1 MSQFIAGLVVVGDKT
16 TVVYAEVPDD
26 ADAPVTILS
35 DDSWKMQIGARGSS
49 LDYLYKR
56 VKNFF
61 GEHPIN
67 LIVVKGSAVTQGK
80 ATLALLESAEARG
93 AVIAAAASVTNVSV
107 LTKASISKSYR
118 HAKYPKRDVDEIVDD
133 DVFWDAEVGGTKL
146 RKTSREAALLI
157 LASRGS

>member
-16 TVVYAEVPDD
+16 TVVYADVPDD
-26 ADAPVTILS
+26 ADVPITILS
-35 DDSWKMQIGARGSS
+35 DDSWKMQVGARGSA

-61 GEHPIN
+61 GEHQID

-80 ATLALLESAEARG
+80 ATLALLESAETRG
-93 AVIAAAASVTNVSV
+93 AVIAAAASVTSVDV
-107 LTKASISKSYR
+107 LTKAAISKSYR
-118 HAKYPKRDVDEIVDD
+118 HKKYPKRDVDDIVGD
-133 DVFWDAEVGGTKL
+133 DVFWEAELAGAKL